1 MLVIIIFV
9 VFTHILIYFSYPDTT
24 LFGFAY
30 LFASNLLWI
39 GFFGFLNISIRN
51 LNYFTRSFLK
61 FFFYFIMLYITIIFY
76 PQRDGKSV
84 FDKIADGKYPD
95 KYSFY
100 RGYRGLKRF
109 FIK

>member
-1 MLVIIIFV
+1 
-9 VFTHILIYFSYPDTT
+9 
-24 LFGFAY
+24 
-30 LFASNLLWI
+30 
-39 GFFGFLNISIRN
+39 
-51 LNYFTRSFLK
+51 
-61 FFFYFIMLYITIIFY
+61 MLYITIIFY

-84 FDKIADGKYPD
+84 FDKIIEGKYPD